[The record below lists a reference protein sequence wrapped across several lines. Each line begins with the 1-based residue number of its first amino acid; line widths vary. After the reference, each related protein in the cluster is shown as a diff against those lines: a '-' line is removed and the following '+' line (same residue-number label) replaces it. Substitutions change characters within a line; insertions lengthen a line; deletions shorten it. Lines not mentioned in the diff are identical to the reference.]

1 MSEIYRGQ
9 RHRVFRVPISEHG
22 PLIIKTR
29 IEDSSAGEQI
39 YTLRNERRILE
50 LLQGVDGCPE
60 LIPQN
65 DDKQGLKLKDFNGIA
80 LSQANV
86 CGSPDLEFFLEF
98 AECLANIIAQIHGRG
113 VIHKDINPSNILFRA
128 HDRKLQV
135 IDFDLATTFAEE
147 HLEFVHHSHLL
158 GTLASMSPE
167 LTGRMNRS
175 VDSRADLY
183 SLGATLYTLAVGV
196 PPFDEPDALSLIHA
210 HLARLPQPPLELAPW
225 LPPCVSDLI
234 LTLLAKEPDERYQSA
249 AGLAHDLGLLR
260 LALAEG
266 SPLHQVAL
274 RQHDHPLSLRPPSRL
289 CGRVNEL
296 AALMDAFARVSMG
309 GMRAVFVGGYSGV
322 GKTSLVQEIHKPVT
336 LSRGWFIG
344 GKFEQL
350 QQHRPFLAPIQSLRQ
365 MCQLLLAEPDSEIER
380 YRLRILSAIGS
391 SAAALFEIVPEFQAL
406 LGSQPAAPHLEPR
419 ESQARLRNLL
429 VALIHQVAA
438 PEHPL
443 VLFLDDLQWA
453 DQPSLDFIRDLLDET
468 ALNGLLF
475 IGAYRDNE
483 IDELHPLSRFLREQV
498 PPSCAATVMTLP
510 NLTVGDIGALLAQML
525 RMPQTNVGALAKA
538 LYAKAGG
545 NPFFTIELLN
555 ALFRE
560 GILRSNP
567 QQASWVWDDAVIAAY
582 ATSANVVEFLVAGM
596 SGLSEG
602 CVAAL
607 VAAACLGT
615 SCSLGLLASAMGMS
629 LGEVA
634 ESLEPALERG
644 ILVTQSALAL
654 HQRDAAVSLRFC
666 HDRMQQA
673 VYQLYD
679 DARRTRL
686 HLNIA
691 RRFVHT
697 RGDPASPL
705 RTAEHYAM
713 AVPLLAER
721 SERIL
726 AQKLFLYAATRA
738 SQAGSFAVAERYL
751 RLGIDLLPEE
761 PWKDDRDTA
770 FALHAELHLV
780 LYSQSRNDEAD
791 AVFSVLAA
799 HATSPVRLVNPACV
813 QISNLANRTRYA
825 DAIRL
830 ACSLLEQLGM
840 PVPTENTSEH
850 LGHEVDRFYTLVTT
864 GALERLT
871 SAPELTDELL
881 LGAAKLMNRVGTTA
895 YFCQPLLSRWFQMR
909 LVRLWMEQGYC
920 ASMLNPTGY
929 LSCSTISCRND
940 YATGYRIGRI
950 AMETGLNRDGG
961 MEIFRTQHCFGLF
974 TSHWFEP
981 LEEGLR
987 HARAAFDGLLR
998 SGSLDFACFTF
1009 RTSLAATLD
1018 VCDDLGEMEK
1028 EIALALNFTRKTG
1041 NLHAEQSYVIYRQF
1055 VRSLRGTTAFPGSF
1069 NDVDFTEQEHLAK
1082 SFGNNYAQS
1091 YANIYRA
1098 LSAYLFNDAAALVRH
1113 IEAASGPIA
1122 NTPGVY
1128 PTALANMLASLA
1140 CISQL
1145 RAGEQTGHA
1154 VLQETLARNQLW
1166 LAARASDAPMNF
1178 GHLHALVE
1186 AERLDVQGHLGE
1198 ALLVFERAMR
1208 TAQANQRV
1216 WHYAMI
1222 TERAGLCHMR
1232 HGLEHSGRALLQQA
1246 HEIYGRW
1253 GAVGKAQAMRGQW
1266 PFIDSRRME
1275 STGSGHRDDFNYEGI
1290 LRAFQTLASE
1300 TSLPKLVARLTQLL
1314 GQMTGA
1320 TDVRLLVLDDEAN
1333 WVLEGGRRGE
1343 VSLER
1348 TPLAEALQTGMIASS
1363 VWRLALKTQLPIVS
1377 DDAVIDSRFSTDP
1390 HFSGMAVCSLLAMPV
1405 SVQGRIKALL
1415 TLENRL
1421 LRAAFSDSSL
1431 ELLSILCGQLAISI
1445 ENTRLYQTLQNKVRQ
1460 RTQELSEANSKLRR
1474 LSASDGL
1481 TGLANRRMFDE
1492 TFQGEWNRAL
1502 RHRLPLAVL
1511 LLDVDQF
1518 KAYNDQYGHLAGD
1531 ACLKRVAQAL
1541 QIPTQR
1547 AGELVARYGGEEFVI
1562 LLPGLSG
1569 DAAYKVAHRVR
1580 ASIQD
1585 LKIAHARDVQ
1595 TGVVTVSIGVA
1606 ARIPRQGEV
1615 ASELL
1620 KEADASLYRAKEQG
1634 RNCVVWTGSD
1644 SLGDNRNL

>member
-22 PLIIKTR
+22 PLIVKTR

-50 LLQGVDGCPE
+50 LLQGIDGCPE

-65 DDKQGLKLKDFNGIA
+65 DPKQGLKLKDFNGIA

-86 CGSPDLEFFLEF
+86 CGSPDLKFFLEF
-98 AECLANIIAQIHGRG
+98 AECLANIISQIHGRG

-582 ATSANVVEFLVAGM
+582 ATSANVVEFLGRNVRCPKAV
-596 SGLSEG
+596 LPPWWRPPAW
-602 CVAAL
+602 VLL
-607 VAAACLGT
+607 VR
-615 SCSLGLLASAMGMS
+615 LAFSRPPMGMAPWGKS
-629 LGEVA
+629 RRA
-634 ESLEPALERG
+634 WNPPLERG

-654 HQRDAAVSLRFC
+654 QPTPMQRFRPPVFC
-666 HDRMQQA
+666 HDRMQTA
-673 VYQLYD
+673 PLPAFMT
-679 DARRTRL
+679 DARRSRL

-691 RRFVHT
+691 RRVSCIPVA
-697 RGDPASPL
+697 DPASPL
-705 RTAEHYAM
+705 RTAEHLMPWPA
-713 AVPLLAER
+713 AAWR
-721 SERIL
+721 SVRSGIFF
-726 AQKLFLYAATRA
+726 AQKLFLYCRGPA
-738 SQAGSFAVAERYL
+738 SQRPARSRRRRVSAAGHRTFCRKNLERRPRTRRSAPAHARVASR
-751 RLGIDLLPEE
+751 
-761 PWKDDRDTA
+761 A
-770 FALHAELHLV
+770 FKAN
-780 LYSQSRNDEAD
+780 SRNDEAD
-791 AVFSVLAA
+791 AVFFRSCRP
-799 HATSPVRLVNPACV
+799 TRQRSPVTARELPACV
-813 QISNLANRTRYA
+813 QISQFGQPERRYA
-825 DAIRL
+825 DAITSCPGPILL
-830 ACSLLEQLGM
+830 ANKLGM
-840 PVPTENTSEH
+840 RVPSREH
-850 LGHEVDRFYTLVTT
+850 LGANLGHEVDR
-864 GALERLT
+864 R
-871 SAPELTDELL
+871 
-881 LGAAKLMNRVGTTA
+881 
-895 YFCQPLLSRWFQMR
+895 
-909 LVRLWMEQGYC
+909 
-920 ASMLNPTGY
+920 
-929 LSCSTISCRND
+929 
-940 YATGYRIGRI
+940 
-950 AMETGLNRDGG
+950 
-961 MEIFRTQHCFGLF
+961 F
-974 TSHWFEP
+974 TP
-981 LEEGLR
+981 P
-987 HARAAFDGLLR
+987 A
-998 SGSLDFACFTF
+998 
-1009 RTSLAATLD
+1009 
-1018 VCDDLGEMEK
+1018 
-1028 EIALALNFTRKTG
+1028 
-1041 NLHAEQSYVIYRQF
+1041 
-1055 VRSLRGTTAFPGSF
+1055 
-1069 NDVDFTEQEHLAK
+1069 
-1082 SFGNNYAQS
+1082 
-1091 YANIYRA
+1091 
-1098 LSAYLFNDAAALVRH
+1098 
-1113 IEAASGPIA
+1113 
-1122 NTPGVY
+1122 
-1128 PTALANMLASLA
+1128 
-1140 CISQL
+1140 
-1145 RAGEQTGHA
+1145 
-1154 VLQETLARNQLW
+1154 
-1166 LAARASDAPMNF
+1166 
-1178 GHLHALVE
+1178 
-1186 AERLDVQGHLGE
+1186 
-1198 ALLVFERAMR
+1198 
-1208 TAQANQRV
+1208 
-1216 WHYAMI
+1216 
-1222 TERAGLCHMR
+1222 
-1232 HGLEHSGRALLQQA
+1232 
-1246 HEIYGRW
+1246 
-1253 GAVGKAQAMRGQW
+1253 
-1266 PFIDSRRME
+1266 
-1275 STGSGHRDDFNYEGI
+1275 
-1290 LRAFQTLASE
+1290 
-1300 TSLPKLVARLTQLL
+1300 
-1314 GQMTGA
+1314 
-1320 TDVRLLVLDDEAN
+1320 
-1333 WVLEGGRRGE
+1333 
-1343 VSLER
+1343 
-1348 TPLAEALQTGMIASS
+1348 
-1363 VWRLALKTQLPIVS
+1363 
-1377 DDAVIDSRFSTDP
+1377 
-1390 HFSGMAVCSLLAMPV
+1390 
-1405 SVQGRIKALL
+1405 
-1415 TLENRL
+1415 
-1421 LRAAFSDSSL
+1421 
-1431 ELLSILCGQLAISI
+1431 
-1445 ENTRLYQTLQNKVRQ
+1445 
-1460 RTQELSEANSKLRR
+1460 
-1474 LSASDGL
+1474 
-1481 TGLANRRMFDE
+1481 
-1492 TFQGEWNRAL
+1492 
-1502 RHRLPLAVL
+1502 
-1511 LLDVDQF
+1511 
-1518 KAYNDQYGHLAGD
+1518 
-1531 ACLKRVAQAL
+1531 
-1541 QIPTQR
+1541 
-1547 AGELVARYGGEEFVI
+1547 
-1562 LLPGLSG
+1562 
-1569 DAAYKVAHRVR
+1569 
-1580 ASIQD
+1580 
-1585 LKIAHARDVQ
+1585 
-1595 TGVVTVSIGVA
+1595 
-1606 ARIPRQGEV
+1606 
-1615 ASELL
+1615 
-1620 KEADASLYRAKEQG
+1620 
-1634 RNCVVWTGSD
+1634 
-1644 SLGDNRNL
+1644 